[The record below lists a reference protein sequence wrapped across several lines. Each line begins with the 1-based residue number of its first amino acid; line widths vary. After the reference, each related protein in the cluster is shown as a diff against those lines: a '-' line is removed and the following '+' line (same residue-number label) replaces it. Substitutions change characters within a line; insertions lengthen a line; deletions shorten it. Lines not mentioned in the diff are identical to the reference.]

1 MLIDGLTI
9 ANTAQL
15 NATPAQLPAVAVSN
29 TSVVASQAEMLA
41 LVAEVGDLCIRS
53 DLNQTF
59 ILRGE
64 SASVLADWEQIRVST
79 PYDIVV
85 PVFGKPAASEVVL
98 RMKAIR
104 SFKIPANFAGS
115 SATAGAGSSSP
126 AVLSIKRNGSQIA
139 TITFNGASGT
149 FSTQGEL
156 TIAVGDNF
164 TIVAPAS
171 ADSTLA
177 DIDLSIMALSIS

>member
-9 ANTAQL
+9 ANTAQI
-15 NATPAQLPAVAVSN
+15 NATSAQLPSVAVSD
-29 TSVVASQAEMLA
+29 TFVAASQAEMLA

-59 ILRGE
+59 ILRGA
-64 SASVLADWEQIRVST
+64 SASTLSDWEQIRVST
-79 PYDIVV
+79 PYDMVV
-85 PVFGKPAASEVVL
+85 PVFGKPTAGEVIF

-115 SATAGAGSSSP
+115 SATAGTGATAS
-126 AVLSIKRNGSQIA
+126 AEFSIRRNGSQIA
-139 TITFNGASGT
+139 TVTFNGTTGT

-156 TIAVGDNF
+156 TVVAGDSL

-171 ADSTLA
+171 ADATLA
-177 DIDLSIMALSIS
+177 DIDLSLMAISIS